1 MEIDYQSST
10 DKRNGKGVLGCGSC
24 MTNWVST
31 IASNVEDCEL
41 IDEILRLEDQVK
53 EWKKIALDYKMDWI
67 NECHMRRLEE
77 IDGEL
82 GGGLSQ
88 ARWDA
93 SSPY

>member
-1 MEIDYQSST
+1 M
-10 DKRNGKGVLGCGSC
+10 
-24 MTNWVST
+24 
-31 IASNVEDCEL
+31 IASDVGDHGLL
-41 IDEILRLEDQVK
+41 IDEILRLEDQVE
-53 EWKKIALDYKMDWI
+53 EWKRKALEYKMDWI

-77 IDGEL
+77 MDGEG

>member
-1 MEIDYQSST
+1 M
-10 DKRNGKGVLGCGSC
+10 
-24 MTNWVST
+24 
-31 IASNVEDCEL
+31 EDCEL

-93 SSPY
+93 SSLY